1 MKLEPIQYN
10 KKHSRLTLLL
20 SVYAVLYCDVCFS
33 FAATLLNAALALAPK
48 SMKCWFSIVTP
59 VNFMCQLFHVVSWSV
74 VSVQRYFYIV
84 KGDWLYQ
91 KFPET
96 HKLMVGWSHTTLQQ
110 GTHIKLGGEA
120 LV

>member
-1 MKLEPIQYN
+1 MK
-10 KKHSRLTLLL
+10 
-20 SVYAVLYCDVCFS
+20 F
-33 FAATLLNAALALAPK
+33 
-48 SMKCWFSIVTP
+48 WFSIVTP

-91 KFPET
+91 RFPET